1 MHAGCQER
9 YVIADVPIIRAADA
23 SYHVHSF
30 KHTIPPQSAID
41 AFKPPFPPPDNFEEE
56 APSPYISRINITFR
70 FYRPDFRPDSIPRC
84 HCGVP
89 TILRPAMKQ
98 RGPPS
103 SVENHV
109 QRSCQSDSETIKY
122 HWMCYAGA
130 QREGQSCKF
139 YQVLDMEAEGRGAK
153 QGVSHTAF
161 LSLQRSK
168 SAWSGLLGPHR
179 SIKLATLRC
188 QLSPNDI
195 FGYAPLVWTTLRN
208 IQSLISQFGL
218 RINSSKRCNDADA
231 RRSTT
236 TPSDYRL

>member
-9 YVIADVPIIRAADA
+9 FVIADVLAKGPTNA

-41 AFKPPFPPPDNFEEE
+41 SFKPPFPPPDDLEEE

-84 HCGVP
+84 HCDVP
-89 TILRPAMKQ
+89 TVLRPAMKK

-103 SVENHV
+103 SVENYM
-109 QRSCQSDSETIKY
+109 QGSCQSDSSETIKY

-130 QREGQSCKF
+130 QNEGQSCNF

-153 QGVSHTAF
+153 QGVSHTAYI
-161 LSLQRSK
+161 SLPLPRSK
-168 SAWSGLLGPHR
+168 SVLSGLLGSLR
-179 SIKLATLRC
+179 SIKLATLRL
-188 QLSPNDI
+188 QLSPSDLPYI
-195 FGYAPLVWTTLRN
+195 RRLYG
-208 IQSLISQFGL
+208 SL
-218 RINSSKRCNDADA
+218 
-231 RRSTT
+231 
-236 TPSDYRL
+236 